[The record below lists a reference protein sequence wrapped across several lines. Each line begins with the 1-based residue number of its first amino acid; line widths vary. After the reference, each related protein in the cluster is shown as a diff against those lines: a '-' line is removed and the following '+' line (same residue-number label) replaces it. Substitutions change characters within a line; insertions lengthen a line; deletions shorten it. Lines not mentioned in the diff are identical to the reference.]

1 MCAQKLQQTGVL
13 VLSGIQGS
21 GKTLTAI
28 HIMNSKDYNGWTKL
42 KFTSCEDLLAFDIE
56 EKTVIIID
64 NIFDGY
70 LYSYPLRRWWHS
82 LCYFYFENVRKRND
96 IRLIITAKK
105 DVIEKASAHLKA
117 IFQLFHV
124 KTESFP
130 LTYKEKLSILTKHID
145 LAEEEKDIK
154 KPFLSTSLK
163 GCIRNHT
170 GPIGFPLCAYLY
182 AFEDRNAE
190 KDDCIFKD
198 TVAYVRKQIAHTIE
212 TDNTYRVKTLLLI
225 LLFYQSPPGWNFVL
239 DLKYREDCLEFLQQD
254 CFKEWVDKIKPLQI
268 ENLHEIARELERKL
282 FLKHLTLHDV
292 YLNGVRDYFIRTHW
306 EVAVPHF
313 PLDILRTDEFKN
325 MSVECSKKLMER
337 FKKEI
342 LRNTI
347 SKTLSSKI
355 FEDPSFERKFCKELH
370 KENIL
375 KNILLVPDKSSEYEL
390 PAIFWANKYH
400 LNILSKKLWDAAE
413 RNGRFDHFQFYLAR
427 FGECCGNDENFI
439 THTPSTLDVTN
450 LKERICH
457 FRTSEK
463 ETILHLVVS
472 SEKSDYDAYCSLR
485 TILQDIP
492 ELAIAVDTNLFKNAL
507 SHSKCSR
514 LLCTLEIINRLKF
527 RSDISNIES
536 IPCVIDHTDETFW
549 ELEWIVRICI
559 VWTHNEEQS
568 RTKRIAF
575 HPMAKDQRH
584 LKELL
589 DGSTKEQKDMVRIMK
604 ACIEERKKSTPSTSG
619 DILKI
624 DDLPFKE
631 SLSLELKRSLLESIQ
646 EQLKK
651 DECFQ
656 KKISTEYHEL

>member
-1 MCAQKLQQTGVL
+1 MKTQLTKTCAQKLQQTGVL

-28 HIMNSKDYNGWTKL
+28 HIMNSKEYNGWTKL
-42 KFTSCEDLLAFDIE
+42 KFASCEDLLAFDKM

-70 LYSYPLRRWWHS
+70 FYSYPLRRWWHS
-82 LCYFYFENVRKRND
+82 ICYFYFENVRKRND

-117 IFQLFHV
+117 NFQLFHV

-130 LTYKEKLSILTKHID
+130 LTYKEKESILTKHID
-145 LAEEEKDIK
+145 LAEKEKDIQK
-154 KPFLSTSLK
+154 SFLSTSLK

-198 TVAYVRKQIAHTIE
+198 TVAYVRKQIAYTIE

-225 LLFYQSPPGWNFVL
+225 LLFYQSPPGSNYVL
-239 DLKYREDCLEFLQQD
+239 DLKYREDCYEFLQQD
-254 CFKEWVDKIKPLQI
+254 CFKEWVDKIGPLQI
-268 ENLHEIARELERKL
+268 ENLHEIERKLEKKL
-282 FLKHLTLHDV
+282 FLKHLTLHEV

-313 PLDILRTDEFKN
+313 RLDILRTDEFKN
-325 MSVECSKKLMER
+325 MSVQCSKKLMER

-342 LRNTI
+342 LQNTI

-355 FEDPSFERKFCKELH
+355 FEDPSFERKFCEELH

-375 KNILLVPDKSSEYEL
+375 KNILLVPDKSSEYKL
-390 PAIFWANKYH
+390 TAIFWANKYH

-413 RNGRFDHFQFYLAR
+413 RNERFDHFQFYLAR

-439 THTPSTLDVTN
+439 TCTPFPLDVTN

-492 ELAIAVDTNLFKNAL
+492 ELATTVDTNLFEYAL
-507 SHSKCSR
+507 SHSKRSR
-514 LLCTLEIINRLKF
+514 LLCTLEIINRLKS
-527 RSDISNIES
+527 RSDISKIES

-549 ELEWIVRICI
+549 ELEWIVRICV
-559 VWTHNEEQS
+559 VWTHNEEQC

-584 LKELL
+584 LKKLL
-589 DGSTKEQKDMVRIMK
+589 DGSTKKEKDMIRIMK
-604 ACIEERKKSTPSTSG
+604 ACIEEREKSTPSTSG

-624 DDLPFKE
+624 DDIPFKE
-631 SLSLELKRSLLESIQ
+631 SLSSELKKSILESIQ
-646 EQLKK
+646 EQLKR
-651 DECFQ
+651 DDCF
-656 KKISTEYHEL
+656 